1 MTTETPTFTIGA
13 PPRDPFHRYTW
24 QGRDLPS
31 WSTLRSTAGMKPQLH
46 AWALRGMADMAVE
59 MGLVLGA
66 AVENGDEA
74 AVSWARERLW
84 DAAVEAQGAK
94 ARLGTAV
101 HEAAH
106 RGDDPGTPDVADHLR
121 QDRAFLAHTRATIV
135 ASEFTIYNLAVGYG
149 GTADRL
155 LLMPDG
161 GLWLVDIKTGSLWGE
176 HLLQVTGYAMG
187 EFVAVGDQVDE
198 RTTAMLHGLSG
209 VAVLQLTPEAWE
221 FRTLRIDARAWSA
234 FRGLAAF
241 AGWLH
246 DHDDIDTVTASVIGG
261 RA

>member
-1 MTTETPTFTIGA
+1 MTTEIPTFTIGA

-31 WSTLRSTAGMKPQLH
+31 WSTLRATAGMKPQLH

-66 AVENGDEA
+66 AVENGDAA

-84 DAAVEAQGAK
+84 DAAVDAQGIK
-94 ARLGTAV
+94 ARRGTAV
-101 HEAAH
+101 HEAVAGQ
-106 RGDDPGTPDVADHLR
+106 RPSDPELEPYLQ
-121 QDRAFLAHTRATIV
+121 QDRAFLDHTRATVV
-135 ASEFTIYNLAVGYG
+135 ASEFTIYNLTVGYG

-161 GLWLVDIKTGSLWGE
+161 GLWLVDLKTGSLWGE

-187 EFVAVGDQVDE
+187 EFVASEDQVDE
-198 RTTAMLHGLSG
+198 RTTAMLHRLTG
-209 VAVLQLTPEAWE
+209 VAILQLTPEGWE

-234 FRGLAAF
+234 FRGLAVF

-246 DHDDIDTVTASVIGG
+246 DHDDIDTVTASLLRGH
-261 RA
+261 A

>member
-1 MTTETPTFTIGA
+1 MIDTPAFTIGQ
-13 PPRDPFHRYTW
+13 PPRDQFHRYTW

-31 WSTLRSTAGMKPQLH
+31 WSTIRAAAGMKPQLH

-66 AVENGDEA
+66 AVENGDTA
-74 AVSWARERLW
+74 AVSWARDRLW
-84 DAAVEAQGAK
+84 EAAAEALGAK
-94 ARLGTAV
+94 ARLGTRV

-106 RGDDPGTPDVADHLR
+106 RRDDPATPELEPYLR
-121 QDRAFLAHTRATIV
+121 QDRAFLAATGATIV
-135 ASEFTIYNLAVGYG
+135 ASEFTIFNLSIGYG

-161 GLWLVDIKTGSLWGE
+161 GLWLVDLKTGSLWGE

-187 EFVAVGDQVDE
+187 EFVAVADQIDE
-198 RTTAMLHGLSG
+198 RTTAMLRRLAG
-209 VAVLQLTPEAWE
+209 VAVLQLTPDAWE
-221 FRTLRIDARAWSA
+221 FRTLRADARAWAA

-241 AGWLH
+241 AGWIH
-246 DHDDIDTVTASVIGG
+246 DHDDIESVTVSRIEG
-261 RA
+261 RG